1 MPMSREAELVPEI
14 LVADGWADYALLDSG
29 DGRKL
34 ERLGRHVLDRPD
46 SQAIWRPS
54 LPPAR
59 WAAADAR
66 FLAGREEE
74 GSGRWETAAG
84 APPSSW
90 PIDYGPVRIEAQLTA
105 FRHLG
110 IFPEQQVHW
119 DTVAEVVRARSGDI
133 AVLNLFGYT
142 GMASLLPAAG
152 GARVTHV
159 DASKKAIAWARVNQ
173 ELSGLSAAPIR
184 WICDDAARFAARE
197 VRRGSRY
204 DVIVLDPPKYGRGP
218 KNEVWRLEEQLPQ
231 LLADC
236 RALMDAR
243 SSMLVLTA
251 YATHLSML
259 TLQRLVEHAFADL
272 PGRIA
277 VGEMAL
283 REEATGRLLPTSL
296 YVRWSRDA

>member
-1 MPMSREAELVPEI
+1 
-14 LVADGWADYALLDSG
+14 
-29 DGRKL
+29 
-34 ERLGRHVLDRPD
+34 VLDRPD

-54 LPPAR
+54 LAPDR

-74 GSGRWETAAG
+74 GSGRWETG
-84 APPSSW
+84 QGETGKRGVPGPW
-90 PIDYGPVRIEAQLTA
+90 PLAYGPVQIEAQLTT

-110 IFPEQQVHW
+110 IFPEQRVHW
-119 DTVAEVVRARSGDI
+119 DRVVETVRRRGGETTL
-133 AVLNLFGYT
+133 LNLFGYT
-142 GMASLLPAAG
+142 GMASLLPAAA
-152 GARVTHV
+152 GAKVTHV
-159 DASKKAIAWARVNQ
+159 DASKKAIAWARANQ

-236 RALMDAR
+236 RALMDVR
-243 SSMLVLTA
+243 SSALVLTA

-259 TLQRLVEHAFADL
+259 TLQRLVEDAFVDL
-272 PGRIA
+272 PGEIA

-283 REEATGRLLPTSL
+283 REEATGKLLPTSL

>member
-1 MPMSREAELVPEI
+1 MPAE
-14 LVADGWADYALLDSG
+14 
-29 DGRKL
+29 
-34 ERLGRHVLDRPD
+34 
-46 SQAIWRPS
+46 
-54 LPPAR
+54 R
-59 WAAADAR
+59 WALADAR

-74 GSGRWETAAG
+74 GSGRWEAKAG
-84 APPSSW
+84 ALPSPW
-90 PIDYGPVRIEAQLTA
+90 PIAYGPVRIEAQLTA

-110 IFPEQQVHW
+110 IFPEQRVHW
-119 DTVAEVVRARSGDI
+119 DPVVDLVKARAGET
-133 AVLNLFGYT
+133 ALLNLFGYT
-142 GMASLLPAAG
+142 GMASLLPAAA
-152 GARVTHV
+152 GAKVTHV
-159 DASKKAIAWARVNQ
+159 DASKKAIGWARANQ
-173 ELSGLSAAPIR
+173 AMSGLAETPIR

-236 RALMDAR
+236 RALMDER
-243 SSMLVLTA
+243 SSALVLTA

-259 TLQRLVEHAFADL
+259 TLERLVESAFADL
-272 PGRIA
+272 PGTIA

-296 YVRWSRDA
+296 FVRWSSNA

>member
-1 MPMSREAELVPEI
+1 MAEAWP
-14 LVADGWADYALLDSG
+14 DYALLDSG

-34 ERLGRHVLDRPD
+34 ERFGRLLLDRPD
-46 SQAIWRPS
+46 SQAIWHRS
-54 LPPAR
+54 LPAER
-59 WAAADAR
+59 WAVADAR

-74 GSGRWETAAG
+74 GSGRWEAKAG
-84 APPSSW
+84 GLPAPW
-90 PIDYGPVRIEAQLTA
+90 PIAYGPVRIEAQLTA

-110 IFPEQQVHW
+110 IFPEQRVHW
-119 DTVAEVVRARSGDI
+119 DRVVDVVQARAGET
-133 AVLNLFGYT
+133 ALLNLFGYT
-142 GMASLLPAAG
+142 GMASLLPAAA
-152 GARVTHV
+152 GAKVTHV

-173 ELSGLSAAPIR
+173 EMSGLADAPIR

-236 RALMDAR
+236 RALMDER
-243 SSMLVLTA
+243 SSTLVLTA

-259 TLQRLVEHAFADL
+259 TLQRLLEDAFAGL
-272 PGRIA
+272 PGTIS

-283 REEATGRLLPTSL
+283 REETTGRLLPTSL
-296 YVRWSRDA
+296 YVSWSRDA

>member
-1 MPMSREAELVPEI
+1 MPLSREAELVPEI

-34 ERLGRHVLDRPD
+34 ERFGRLVLDRPD

-54 LPPAR
+54 LPAAR
-59 WAAADAR
+59 WAAVDAR

-74 GSGRWETAAG
+74 GSGRWETGSGAA
-84 APPSSW
+84 PSPW
-90 PIDYGPVRIEAQLTA
+90 PIEYGPVRIEAQLTA

-110 IFPEQQVHW
+110 IFPEQRVHW
-119 DTVAEVVRARSGDI
+119 DRVADTIAGRAGDTTL
-133 AVLNLFGYT
+133 LNLFGYT
-142 GMASLLPAAG
+142 GMASLLPAAA
-152 GARVTHV
+152 GAKVTHV
-159 DASKKAIAWARVNQ
+159 DASKKAIAWARANQ
-173 ELSGLSAAPIR
+173 EMSGLSAAPIR

-236 RALMDAR
+236 RALMDAG

-259 TLQRLVEHAFADL
+259 TLQRLVETAFADL

-283 REEATGRLLPTSL
+283 REEATDRLLPTSL